1 MDNSLERHTLPNLTQ
16 EELDNL
22 SSPISIKEIEF
33 VLKICLTK
41 KAPGISGAPWLL

>member
-33 VLKICLTK
+33 VIKNLPRKNKAKQTK
-41 KAPGISGAPWLL
+41 NSG